1 MDAKLTLSL
10 DQEVIN
16 LTKRYAEKN
25 NISLSRLT
33 EFLYRKLS
41 NNTYSNLEDLPISD
55 WVMMVAEGQAE
66 YKTKP
71 KTSKKLRNEYFD
83 SKKSNLQYR
92 IV

>member
-41 NNTYSNLEDLPISD
+41 NNTYSNLEDLTISD

-83 SKKSNLQYR
+83 SKKSKLSK
-92 IV
+92 

>member
-16 LTKRYAEKN
+16 LTKRYG
-25 NISLSRLT
+25 
-33 EFLYRKLS
+33 KLS

-55 WVMMVAEGQAE
+55 WVMMLAEGQAE
-66 YKTKP
+66 FKTKP

-83 SKKSNLQYR
+83 SKKSKLSK
-92 IV
+92 